1 MRGARKSPVPKRTK
15 TEAPVSRDFHDQLI
29 VIDALEHSN
38 WDRDLFG
45 ELRAGGVTAIH
56 TTLAVWEDARA
67 TLDNIGRWHRRF
79 ERYTD
84 LITHART
91 TADIRAAKA
100 SGRTAVIF
108 GFQNASPIEDD
119 LALVKVFHELG
130 VRVMQLTYNNQSLV
144 GSGCYE
150 KGDGGLTRFGRE
162 VIKEMNRVGM
172 LVDLSHCNER
182 TTLDAIEMSARPVA
196 VTHSNPKWFHD
207 GLRNKTDAVLRA
219 LGQRGGMLGLSLYP
233 FHIGGASRSL
243 ESYCGMVKRVV
254 EEMGPERVGI
264 GSDQSRNWKDED
276 LDWIRSGRWTFAVD
290 FGEGSATNRAWPTW
304 PSWFKTPADFPNL
317 TQGLLAAGL
326 SRDQVAGVM
335 GANWLRF
342 FDEAFRPG

>member
-1 MRGARKSPVPKRTK
+1 VN
-15 TEAPVSRDFHDQLI
+15 RDFHDELI
-29 VIDALEHSN
+29 LIDALEHSN
-38 WDRDLFG
+38 WDRDLFN

-56 TTLAVWEDARA
+56 TTLAVWEDART

-79 ERYTD
+79 EQYAD
-84 LITHART
+84 LITHARSAT
-91 TADIRAAKA
+91 DIRAAKT
-100 SGRTAVIF
+100 SGKTAIIF

-130 VRVMQLTYNNQSLV
+130 VRVIQLTYNNQSLI

-182 TTLDAIEMSARPVA
+182 TTLDAIETSERPVA

-207 GLRNKTDAVLRA
+207 GIRNKSDEVLRA
-219 LGQRGGMLGLSLYP
+219 LERRGGMLGLSLYP
-233 FHIGGASRSL
+233 FHIGGAGRTL
-243 ESYCGMVKRVV
+243 AAFCEMVKRVV
-254 EEMGPERVGI
+254 EQMGEDHIGI
-264 GSDQSRNWKDED
+264 GSDQSRKWQDAD

-290 FGEGSATNRAWPTW
+290 FGEGSAANRSWPTW

-317 TQGLLAAGL
+317 TEGLLETGL
-326 SRDQVAGVM
+326 SRGQVAKVM
-335 GANWLRF
+335 GDNWLRF